1 MSKNAVRNGVDN
13 GNGAATKD
21 DILDQLAE
29 CHRKISKTLELVSE
43 KVVDNR
49 KVIDD
54 HELRI
59 RKLEAQSRTVAQS
72 QPVAQP
78 VTQPAAQSQPV
89 AQPAAQPAA
98 QSQPV
103 AQPATQQPV
112 AQPAAQQPVAQ
123 PATKQPVA
131 QSKADDNQA
140 TNPIINTT
148 PGIIGLGLL
157 DGPVKMY
164 KYWDYRHKVWAGPKF
179 DRDAAKAAGNGQYD
193 VVWAWFK
200 NGKLDR
206 FLTREEVEEYCP

>member
-89 AQPAAQPAA
+89 AQPAAQ
-98 QSQPV
+98 QPV
-103 AQPATQQPV
+103 AQPASKSATQQSPQPVTDNNKATKPIVNPVPV
-112 AQPAAQQPVAQ
+112 APIGAAL
-123 PATKQPVA
+123 
-131 QSKADDNQA
+131 SE
-140 TNPIINTT
+140 
-148 PGIIGLGLL
+148 
-157 DGPVKMY
+157 GPTRMY
-164 KYWDYRHKVWAGPKF
+164 KYWDYKHGVWAGPK
-179 DRDAAKAAGNGQYD
+179 RDLFAAMAAGNG
-193 VVWAWFK
+193 VWEPVWVWTK
-200 NGKLDR
+200 DGKIDH
-206 FLTREEVEEYCP
+206 FLTMEEIEKYCP